1 MVKRNYKNV
10 SINFNLDNESDKAIY
25 EWLCSK
31 RAKTAFIKDMLE
43 DLMNNSAPV
52 ATINS
57 NNNDLSSDDID
68 IDI

>member
-10 SINFNLDNESDKAIY
+10 SINFNLDNESDIAIY

-43 DLMNNSAPV
+43 DLMNNSAPG
-52 ATINS
+52 ANINL
-57 NNNDLSSDDID
+57 NNDLSSDDID

>member
-43 DLMNNSAPV
+43 DLMNNSAPG
-52 ATINS
+52 ANINL
-57 NNNDLSSDDID
+57 NNDLSSDDID
-68 IDI
+68 IEI